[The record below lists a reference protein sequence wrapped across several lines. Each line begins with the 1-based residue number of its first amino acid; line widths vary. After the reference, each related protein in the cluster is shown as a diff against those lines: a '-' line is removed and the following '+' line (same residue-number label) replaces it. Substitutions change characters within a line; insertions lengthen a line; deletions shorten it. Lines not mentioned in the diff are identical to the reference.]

1 MVKEII
7 EIHTNSL
14 NIRQRIV
21 MERKMGHEKFQKGIA
36 LYKSFETSGQTSI
49 SDFPFNL
56 VIAFRCMMSFFCY
69 LPVNPRKCP
78 FVLGKCLRVRNLSV
92 GEKLPV
98 CAFLCVASYIFSAPY
113 FCLGVF

>member
-14 NIRQRIV
+14 NIRQMYSNGEENGAWEV
-21 MERKMGHEKFQKGIA
+21 PEGIA
-36 LYKSFETSGQTSI
+36 LYKFFETSGQTST

-69 LPVNPRKCP
+69 LPANPHKCP

-98 CAFLCVASYIFSAPY
+98 CAFFCVASYIFSALY
-113 FCLGVF
+113 F